1 MIVDGL
7 TKALSKIIFKRFVEM
22 VGLKDQEERLGLIRR
37 EEELKEHIKELRSG
51 DRSGEE
57 CFQ

>member
-1 MIVDGL
+1 MIADSL
-7 TKALSKIIFKRFVEM
+7 TKALSKIIFKQFVEM
-22 VGLKDQEERLGLIRR
+22 VGLEDQEERLSLIQR

-51 DRSGEE
+51 ERSGEE